1 MKTFVILLL
10 SLMPFGVRASAQ
22 ATAQATTSSY
32 QPVVRFDP
40 KRSGAQD
47 ISDAVEEAKRTNRR
61 VLMEVGGDWASWCHT
76 MDELFQSHSDLR
88 DFRDKHYVTVF
99 VNYSVE
105 NQNRQL
111 LSKYPAI
118 FEYPHF
124 FILDKDGKVLVS
136 QGTSALEQGETY
148 NQVKMKV
155 FLQQWVTPDDSH
167 PSSTKNK
174 PASK

>member
-1 MKTFVILLL
+1 MKIFIILLL
-10 SLMPFGVRASAQ
+10 SLAPFGVRASAQ
-22 ATAQATTSSY
+22 ATTQGY
-32 QPVVRFDP
+32 QPVMRFDP
-40 KRSGAQD
+40 KRNGAQD

-61 VLMEVGGDWASWCHT
+61 VLMEIGGDWASWCHT
-76 MDELFQSHSDLR
+76 MDEFFQSHSDLR

-124 FILDKDGKVLVS
+124 FVLDKDGKVLAS
-136 QGTSALEQGETY
+136 QGTSVLEQGETY
-148 NQVKMKV
+148 NPVKMRA
-155 FLQQWVTPDDSH
+155 FLQQWSNSDDNH
-167 PSSTKNK
+167 PSSAKNK
-174 PASK
+174 ASLK